1 MMSKSKVYFSDRNA
15 QTYYNMLDK
24 LEDVFNSLGLDKE
37 IKPGE
42 KVMIKTHYGQYGN
55 TNYLRPTYVRKVVD
69 LVRAAGAHPFVA
81 ETTGLG
87 YGEGGTY
94 GGRTTAPEYLG
105 MAVLHGYTSASVGAP
120 VIMADGYW
128 GTDVYDFEIE
138 GEHVKSVDVAV
149 ALLDCDKVIVLTH
162 AKGHGL
168 GGLGGTIKNLG
179 IGLVGK
185 KGKAAMH
192 FMGDI
197 KIDAE
202 KCLGPE
208 CSKCLK
214 VCPVRCI
221 TMKEKAELD
230 AEKCIFCD
238 HCVSVCARVEAKAA
252 TMSWRPNHT
261 QGPIFVENAVGVV
274 NSIGA
279 DRFYYINL
287 AIDISDKC
295 DCWNVGAPLLVHD
308 IGIFGSRDPLAI
320 DQATLEAIRNAPANP
335 DSMVGGIECGA
346 CKFAMAHACKDPESG
361 EILELAE
368 RQMAHA
374 EKMGLGSRSFE
385 LITLTREP
393 PERAGRA

>member
-1 MMSKSKVYFSDRNA
+1 MAKSKVYFSDRDA

-37 IKPGE
+37 IKLGE
-42 KVMIKTHYGQYGN
+42 KIMIKTHYGQYGN
-55 TNYLRPTYVRKVVD
+55 TNYLRPAYVRKVVD
-69 LVRAAGAHPFVA
+69 LVNAAGAHPFVA

-105 MAVLHGYTSASVGAP
+105 MAVLHGYTPASVGAP

-128 GTDVYDFEIE
+128 GTDVYDIE
-138 GEHVKSVDVAV
+138 VEGDHVKSVDVAA

-197 KIDAE
+197 KIDPE

-230 AEKCIFCD
+230 AEKCIFCH
-238 HCVSVCARVEAKAA
+238 HCVSVCSRVEAKAA

-261 QGPIFVENAVGVV
+261 QGPVFVENAVGVV
-274 NSIGA
+274 NSIGP
-279 DRFYYINL
+279 DKFYYINL

-320 DQATLEAIRNAPANP
+320 DQATLEAINNAPANP
-335 DSMVGGIECGA
+335 DSTVGEIECGS

-368 RQMAHA
+368 RQLAHA

-385 LITLTREP
+385 LVTLTREP
-393 PERAGRA
+393 PKTPGHG